1 VTRENL
7 IRNLSYLAV
16 GLGTVGTAFLISVQF
31 IGHLRAQTG
40 PPPGVETQPAPP
52 TTETPPTELPPA
64 EAQPGDSSQ
73 APPSENSG
81 GDEQAAESNENAPPE
96 AVTDLEGFLEPFIY
110 DTVNRRDPFQPYS
123 EFEPSTETGTGQALS
138 AAQKFELDQLKLV
151 GIMWDVKDPRAMF
164 LDPDKQVLVLG
175 RDEGIGNHNGYI
187 AAIRE
192 GEVVVVEA
200 TRRRGDLIYKTK
212 VLRIER

>member
-1 VTRENL
+1 MIRFSSEIKEV
-7 IRNLSYLAV
+7 IARNLPYAAV
-16 GLGTVGTAFLISVQF
+16 AILTVSSAFLISIQF
-31 IGHLRAQTG
+31 LRHVRAQDAQS
-40 PPPGVETQPAPP
+40 PPAVPGAAPGQPAGAPAALP
-52 TTETPPTELPPA
+52 APGSPDANTSEPQADQKPETK
-64 EAQPGDSSQ
+64 DSVS
-73 APPSENSG
+73 
-81 GDEQAAESNENAPPE
+81 
-96 AVTDLEGFLEPFIY
+96 DLEGFLEPFIY

-123 EFEPSTETGTGQALS
+123 EYEPTNDQGNARPLS
-138 AAQKFELDQLKLV
+138 AAQKYELDQLKLV

-164 LDPDKQVLVLG
+164 LDPDKDVLILG

-200 TRRRGDLIYKTK
+200 SRHRGDLIYKTK

>member
-1 VTRENL
+1 MNRESL

-16 GLGTVGTAFLISVQF
+16 GIMTVGAAFLISVQF
-31 IGHLRAQTG
+31 IGRLGAQAPSPRDAQTT
-40 PPPGVETQPAPP
+40 PQAVAP
-52 TTETPPTELPPA
+52 TDG
-64 EAQPGDSSQ
+64 AQPSADGPDDEASQ
-73 APPSENSG
+73 TDGS
-81 GDEQAAESNENAPPE
+81 DENAPPE

-123 EFEPSTETGTGQALS
+123 EFEPSGDTSVGQALS